1 VAGQAV
7 IVWQAARMSVR
18 PYPSRDRALRQILRR
33 HPRDT
38 PPLPGPRAA
47 EEPGLY
53 VLSTRRPGAVSGP
66 S

>member
-1 VAGQAV
+1 
-7 IVWQAARMSVR
+7 MSVR

-47 EEPGLY
+47 GEPGMY

>member
-1 VAGQAV
+1 
-7 IVWQAARMSVR
+7 MSVR

-38 PPLPGPRAA
+38 PPLPGPRTAG
-47 EEPGLY
+47 EQPGLY
-53 VLSTRRPGAVSGP
+53 VLSMRRPGAVSGP